1 LFRVDPISGVP
12 TTLSQGAKF
21 VGGPFGIALEASGKI
36 VAIDRVNGVVRVDP
50 ATGTQ
55 SIVSR
60 GDLFSDVG
68 LTGIAVA
75 S

>member
-1 LFRVDPISGVP
+1 
-12 TTLSQGAKF
+12 
-21 VGGPFGIALEASGKI
+21 LEANGKI

-50 ATGTQ
+50 ATGTP

-60 GDLFSDVG
+60 GDLFSGVG

>member
-1 LFRVDPISGVP
+1 
-12 TTLSQGAKF
+12 
-21 VGGPFGIALEASGKI
+21 VGGPFAIASEANGKI
-36 VAIDRVNGVVRVDP
+36 VAIGRVSGVVRVDP